1 MPEYPDNRA
10 KHKGSAP
17 WEFSPGTPK
26 FSNPAKAREGV
37 VYSRPAVGRKVG
49 DTFRTTTAPQAP
61 ELPPMPEP
69 LPAERIPSDWALP
82 DANLAQTDDKTEREL

>member
-1 MPEYPDNRA
+1 MPTYPDRRKLYSNA
-10 KHKGSAP
+10 QP
-17 WEFSPGTPK
+17 NNLPPGTPK
-26 FSNPAKAREGV
+26 FDNPQKRTDV

-49 DTFRTTTAPQAP
+49 DAFRTTTAPQAP